1 MDFCADRRRPQLI
14 GALLSGFW
22 VPGFCFEKG
31 QGTCLRLE
39 RLSREIHVLCKG

>member
-1 MDFCADRRRPQLI
+1 VDFCADGSGPQLI
-14 GALLSGFW
+14 GALLSGSWFSD
-22 VPGFCFEKG
+22 FCFEKG